1 MEDKAD
7 KINDTPNVSATET
20 PDASASGPSAEL
32 EQLTDKWKR
41 ALADAENARKRADM
55 AQLDGRKHGVAM
67 AVEALA
73 PAYDDIC
80 MAIEAAKASPERDNP
95 LIAAHLEGLN
105 SAKSAFDAGLKVLG
119 VRTIAPEN
127 TPFDPVLHE
136 AMQMQETDETTPGQV
151 LVLHRLGFALGSR
164 LIRPA
169 HVTVSARPSAP
180 RDS

>member
-1 MEDKAD
+1 MEDKTD
-7 KINDTPNVSATET
+7 KINDTPNESATEA
-20 PDASASGPSAEL
+20 PDVSAPDSHTEL
-32 EQLTDKWKR
+32 AQLTDKWKR
-41 ALADAENARKRADM
+41 ALADAENARKRADL

-80 MAIEAAKASPERDNP
+80 MAIEAAKASSESGNP
-95 LIAAHLEGLN
+95 LIAAHLAGLN
-105 SAKSAFDAGLKVLG
+105 SAKSAFDAGLKALG

-151 LVLHRLGFALGSR
+151 LVLHRLGFALGKR

-169 HVTVSARPSAP
+169 HVTVSARPTTAS
-180 RDS
+180 D